1 MRNEYVSTGHCVAGG
16 SRLLCPLCHLH
27 YWEEKWEGCPK
38 LCSLKEISPS
48 STCAAQPGV
57 QEETEEQVHMA
68 HLPELGGPL
77 SLGAAVSWHSA
88 QGFPSN
94 TEASARPVCSFSFQ
108 MLIPIVYQFLL
119 QILRP
124 LSLGKTVPT

>member
-1 MRNEYVSTGHCVAGG
+1 MFPQGTVAGG
-16 SRLLCPLCHLH
+16 SRLLWPLCHLH
-27 YWEEKWEGCPK
+27 YWEEKWEGCTK
-38 LCSLKEISPS
+38 LYSLKEMSPS
-48 STCAAQPGV
+48 STCGAQPGV
-57 QEETEEQVHMA
+57 QEETEEQGRFSWA

-77 SLGAAVSWHSA
+77 SLGAAATWHSA